1 MTRVTFAFCLVLLLI
16 TIATVICQ
24 QEDVNNPT
32 EFETDNTDDAVL
44 NSNGTDVLTTQA
56 VFFGDHTQTQKN
68 NVQLRVRK
76 GDYEKYQFQPIVIGG
91 NASDSETMWSK
102 SIRFMNAQNN
112 TYYERQLRNPVL
124 TLWILISRNPKE
136 KFEYSYSLKRF
147 IETAWKLNIQATVVS
162 TYDIDLLAA
171 DTGLQKIVYK
181 HQPVEK
187 MPDAILPRM
196 GAKID
201 YHSLAV
207 VRQFDKMDVL
217 VLNNHNSLE
226 ISRDKLHSI
235 QQLATYNL
243 PIPKTMMAKFPVDTE
258 NIAREFDFPVV
269 LKKVSGSQGKG
280 VMLVNDR
287 DHLKSLQEMIDVTQ
301 PMIFQQYISNSRGR
315 DIRVIVVGGKVIGA
329 MMRQAGD
336 NGFKSNFHQGGFV
349 ESVQISRAVEWL
361 AIEAVRLIDLDVAG
375 VDILI
380 DTNSYRICE
389 INASPGFQGF
399 EMATGVDVPQH
410 IMDFIKLRSGVWGKK
425 VKTESK
431 KKNGGAAVYIPVSA
445 EHVLPKPLKTKQ
457 ISVEPNGSQQVVH

>member
-24 QEDVNNPT
+24 QEDVNSPT

-44 NSNGTDVLTTQA
+44 KSNGTDVLTTQA

-91 NASDSETMWSK
+91 KASDSETMWSK
-102 SIRFMNAQNN
+102 MLNN
-112 TYYERQLRNPVL
+112 TYYEGQLRNPVL

-181 HQPVEK
+181 HQLVEK

-243 PIPKTMMAKFPVDTE
+243 PIAKTMMAKFPVDTE
-258 NIAREFDFPVV
+258 NIAREFDYPVV
-269 LKKVSGSQGKG
+269 LKVKTAHIVSILTFKKKVSGSRRKD

-287 DHLKSLQEMIDVTQ
+287 DHLKSLQEIIDETLPMQ
-301 PMIFQQYISNSRGR
+301 PLIFQQYISNSRGR

-329 MMRQAGD
+329 IRRQPYV
-336 NGFKSNFHQGGFV
+336 NGFKSSFRQGGFV

-380 DTNSYRICE
+380 DTNSYRISE

-410 IMDFIKLRSGVWGKK
+410 IMDFIKL
-425 VKTESK
+425 SK

-445 EHVLPKPLKTKQ
+445 EHVLPKTKQ